1 MTRSHVEPGRP
12 MRGRRHLLPTV
23 AVVVTA
29 SAIGCASGSSGAGN
43 SGNDAMAIPDQ
54 TRTVMR
60 IGNYAPVEMWTE
72 PGVGAR
78 TIQVAPELAW
88 RVLGG
93 VYSEMNIPVTATNP
107 QAMQLG
113 NGGYPARRIGGKR
126 MNSFIDCG
134 SDLSGPLANQLEITL
149 TITTKLTA
157 KEEGAT
163 EVLTT
168 LDAWGEPR
176 AVSGNPMHCQ
186 SRGVLELDIAK
197 AVAEALGVTP

>member
-1 MTRSHVEPGRP
+1 
-12 MRGRRHLLPTV
+12 MRGRRHLLPAV
-23 AVVVTA
+23 AVAVTA
-29 SAIGCASGSSGAGN
+29 GAIGCASGSSGAGN
-43 SGNDAMAIPDQ
+43 SENNAVAIPDQ

-78 TIQVAPELAW
+78 TVQVAPELAW

-93 VYSEMNIPVTATNP
+93 VYSEMGIPVTSSNP
-107 QAMQLG
+107 QTMQLG
-113 NGGYPARRIGGKR
+113 NPSYKPRRIGGKR

-134 SDLSGPLANQLEITL
+134 ADLSGPLANQLEITL
-149 TITTKLTA
+149 MVSTRLSA
-157 KEEGAT
+157 KGEGAT
-163 EVLTT
+163 EVLTV

>member
-1 MTRSHVEPGRP
+1 MTRTHLEPGRP
-12 MRGRRHLLPTV
+12 VRGHCRLLSAAAVFV
-23 AVVVTA
+23 AAGAV
-29 SAIGCASGSSGAGN
+29 GCASGSSGEGN
-43 SGNDAMAIPDQ
+43 SADEAVPMPGE

-60 IGNYAPVEMWTE
+60 IGNYAPVEMFTQ
-72 PGVGAR
+72 PGVDAR

-93 VYSEMNIPVTATNP
+93 VYSEMGIPVTSTNP
-107 QAMQLG
+107 QTMQLG
-113 NGGYPARRIGGKR
+113 NPGYKARRVGGKR

-134 SDLSGPLANQLEITL
+134 SDLAGPLANQLEITL
-149 TITTKLTA
+149 TISTRLTA

-163 EVLTT
+163 EVLSVI
-168 LDAWGEPR
+168 DAWGEPR

-197 AVAEALGVTP
+197 AIADALGVSR

>member
-1 MTRSHVEPGRP
+1 MPGE
-12 MRGRRHLLPTV
+12 
-23 AVVVTA
+23 
-29 SAIGCASGSSGAGN
+29 
-43 SGNDAMAIPDQ
+43 

-60 IGNYAPVEMWTE
+60 IGNYAPVEMFTQ
-72 PGVGAR
+72 PGVDAR

-93 VYSEMNIPVTATNP
+93 VYSEMGIPVTSTNP
-107 QAMQLG
+107 QTMQLG
-113 NGGYPARRIGGKR
+113 NPAYKARRIGGKR

-149 TITTKLTA
+149 TVSTRLTA

-163 EVLTT
+163 EVLTVI
-168 LDAWGEPR
+168 DAWGEPR

-197 AVAEALGVTP
+197 AIADALGVSG